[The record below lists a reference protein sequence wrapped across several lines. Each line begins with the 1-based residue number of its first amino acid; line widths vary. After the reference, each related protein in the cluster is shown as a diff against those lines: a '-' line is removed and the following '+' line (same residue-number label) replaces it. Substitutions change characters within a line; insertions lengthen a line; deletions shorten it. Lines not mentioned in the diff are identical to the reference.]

1 MRQPILMSAFLALVS
16 ALATSAQQPTAA
28 QVAVDLKEIGYPQE
42 ACKYEGKTQIEFL
55 DSTRL
60 LVSFPFHSSPCNGQA
75 QFSEKW
81 RAAVVDASGKTLHT
95 LDFELGQVVRA
106 GPEGHILSLTEKELR
121 ILDSD
126 FTAVQTLPWP
136 KEADPAQNPH
146 GAWAATT
153 GIELAPSRQ
162 GFAIRGPYPKYGVA
176 YFEGNPVKQ
185 TTEADSCF
193 PSIAVTD
200 GGFACLEPSTS
211 VRLVVHLMN
220 GDWHLEDSLFQKS
233 EWVAL
238 PAPNKV
244 LLLTNKFQLY
254 RFIRPTNGEKVADLH
269 WLAPMLG
276 YPRTSFALTSGVAH
290 RILVSSWGFRFP
302 LSDASGTGKYNRIV
316 VLDYSSGQIIFR
328 KQYSL
333 GTDFA
338 ISPDGH
344 FLAVREKNL
353 LSVINLP

>member
-1 MRQPILMSAFLALVS
+1 MRPPILMSAFLAFVFTLG
-16 ALATSAQQPTAA
+16 LLAQQPS
-28 QVAVDLKEIGYPQE
+28 QPKSSVDLKEIGYPQE
-42 ACKYEGKTQIEFL
+42 VSKYEGKTEIEFL

-60 LVSFPFHSSPCNGQA
+60 LISFPVHSSPCDVK
-75 QFSEKW
+75 FSQKW
-81 RAAVVDASGKTLHT
+81 RAAVVDVSGRTLHT

-106 GPEGHILSLTEKELR
+106 GPEGHILFLTEKEVR

-126 FTAVQTLPWP
+126 FTVLHTLPWP
-136 KEADPAQNPH
+136 KEADPVQHLHAPWT
-146 GAWAATT
+146 AMTS
-153 GIELAPSRQ
+153 IELAPSRQ
-162 GFAIRGPYPKYGVA
+162 GFAIHGPYPKYGVA

-276 YPRTSFALTSGVAH
+276 YPRTSYALTSSVAH

-302 LSDASGTGKYNRIV
+302 LSDAFGIGKYNRIV
-316 VLDYSSGQIIFR
+316 VLDYLSGQTIFR
-328 KQYSL
+328 KEYSL
-333 GTDFA
+333 
-338 ISPDGH
+338 
-344 FLAVREKNL
+344 
-353 LSVINLP
+353 